1 MSVLELLDKLDQI
14 EILYEPIYSADGHRI
29 IAYEVIGQV
38 ESENNVINIEKF
50 TYEKDV
56 PADIRAEIEHLFVRK
71 SLQAVA
77 HLIGDFGLYI
87 PLSLIHI
94 SEPTRPY

>member
-29 IAYEVIGQV
+29 VAYEAIGQV
-38 ESENNVINIEKF
+38 ESENEKEMINIEQF

-56 PADIRAEIEHLFVRK
+56 PAEIEQKLSK
-71 SLQAVA
+71 SLSAD
-77 HLIGDFGLYI
+77 HYKMLLI
-87 PLSLIHI
+87 
-94 SEPTRPY
+94 

>member
-29 IAYEVIGQV
+29 VAYEAIGQV
-38 ESENNVINIEKF
+38 ESENEKEMINIEQF

-56 PADIRAEIEHLFVRK
+56 PKR
-71 SLQAVA
+71 
-77 HLIGDFGLYI
+77 Y
-87 PLSLIHI
+87 
-94 SEPTRPY
+94 